1 MIFVGKTDIGLVR
14 ESNQDSF
21 VFKDLSDN
29 IGFAVLC
36 DGMGGHKGGKVAGQL
51 AAFAAMD
58 YIDEYCADFG
68 IPENTESLVKEAV
81 SKANGVVF
89 SQSLKNEE
97 YKGMGSTI
105 VVLFIKD
112 GKASVCHVGDS
123 RVYLLHD
130 GKMNRV
136 TKDHS
141 VVQELVDRGK
151 LTEEAAENHPLK
163 NVITRAVGTPEKIEG
178 DFVSFE
184 FEKDDIFLLCSDGL
198 SSYVDEEKIAEALNL
213 YGATEECCD
222 RLIALANES
231 GGNDN
236 VTVVL
241 CGNED

>member
-1 MIFVGKTDIGLVR
+1 
-14 ESNQDSF
+14 
-21 VFKDLSDN
+21 
-29 IGFAVLC
+29 
-36 DGMGGHKGGKVAGQL
+36 
-51 AAFAAMD
+51 
-58 YIDEYCADFG
+58 
-68 IPENTESLVKEAV
+68 
-81 SKANGVVF
+81 
-89 SQSLKNEE
+89 
-97 YKGMGSTI
+97 MGSTI
-105 VVLFIKD
+105 VVLFIND

-178 DFVSFE
+178 DLVSFE
-184 FEKDDIFLLCSDGL
+184 VEQDDVFLLCSDGL

-241 CGNED
+241 CGN